1 MSKLK
6 IRLVLVILVLF
17 LLAEGAWI
25 VVLRQRIKELEFGM
39 EAFGSRASIGRRPPP
54 PDPTALTQGKMP
66 PHLVRLLEINKSLHR
81 EDRERYGEAVHGLYL
96 QALVMDRG
104 PVNPA
109 DRVNSE
115 KALSRLIEEYPEANA
130 TAMAIADRALE
141 AAMRRKTSDVE
152 FYFKMLSKQK
162 NHQGIVTDK
171 GVEAYSSLLLY
182 LTRNYIRD
190 GRLEKAEE
198 LIRKIESDYSDKLV
212 ADRDQSGEPDWRPG
226 SEIAKA
232 LRREL
237 ASAQAEPATGQ
248 RPGG

>member
-1 MSKLK
+1 MSNLK
-6 IRLVLVILVLF
+6 TQLVLVILAL
-17 LLAEGAWI
+17 LILAEGAWI
-25 VVLRQRIKELEFGM
+25 GVLLERVKELESRPGGFGPP
-39 EAFGSRASIGRRPPP
+39 ASAGLRPPP

-81 EDRERYGEAVHGLYL
+81 EDRERYGEAFHGLYL

-115 KALSRLIEEYPEANA
+115 KALSKLIEEYPEANA

-190 GRLEKAEE
+190 GKLERAEE

-237 ASAQAEPATGQ
+237 ASAQAEPAKGS
-248 RPGG
+248 RPSG